1 MLRVYKWTGIPD
13 NVITLLSSLMR
24 KWKTRL
30 EIWKDGEKSID
41 RWINIMCGC
50 LQGDSYSLV
59 GFCIPE
65 IPVNEI
71 PDNQE
76 RQAEIDSWFVCALFQ
91 SVSEES

>member
-1 MLRVYKWTGIPD
+1 MDCNTRQCNNTTQFANEKIEYKIGD
-13 NVITLLSSLMR
+13 
-24 KWKTRL
+24 L
-30 EIWKDGEKSID
+30 ERWEKSIN

-50 LQGDSYSLV
+50 LQGDSYSLA

-76 RQAEIDSWFVCALFQ
+76 RQA
-91 SVSEES
+91 

>member
-1 MLRVYKWTGIPD
+1 
-13 NVITLLSSLMR
+13 
-24 KWKTRL
+24 
-30 EIWKDGEKSID
+30 
-41 RWINIMCGC
+41 MCGC

-71 PDNQE
+71 PDKQE